1 MLGSFVARGLTQEQ
15 AECEIAAS
23 IIAGSDTTATAIRS
37 TMLYIMTNPRVLSS
51 LQHEIQSSLP
61 AAPPTLSSPPIT
73 ITPYTH
79 LRTMP
84 YLQAVIKEGLR
95 MHPPAASPMS
105 KQVPPDGDNWNGI
118 AFPPGTRISLCLWG
132 VFRSRALWGNDAD
145 EFRPERWLEVGP
157 EKRAEMD
164 AVWDVLFSAGKWA
177 CLGRNVAHI
186 EMSKT
191 IVEVCHV
198 PFDGLFATARRDE
211 DTREKEKGGYLGG
224 AEGDVK
230 NDPVLMRSSS
240 AIETV

>member
-1 MLGSFVARGLTQEQ
+1 MFTPHS
-15 AECEIAAS
+15 
-23 IIAGSDTTATAIRS
+23 IAGSDTTATAIRS

-51 LQHEIQSSLP
+51 LQHEIQSSLLPP
-61 AAPPTLSSPPIT
+61 AASPTPTPTLNDNHPPIT

-95 MHPPAASPMS
+95 MHPPAAGPMS

-191 IVEVCHV
+191 IVEVCLSL
-198 PFDGLFATARRDE
+198 GLF
-211 DTREKEKGGYLGG
+211 
-224 AEGDVK
+224 
-230 NDPVLMRSSS
+230 
-240 AIETV
+240 

>member
-1 MLGSFVARGLTQEQ
+1 
-15 AECEIAAS
+15 
-23 IIAGSDTTATAIRS
+23 
-37 TMLYIMTNPRVLSS
+37 
-51 LQHEIQSSLP
+51 
-61 AAPPTLSSPPIT
+61 
-73 ITPYTH
+73 
-79 LRTMP
+79 MP

-191 IVEVCHV
+191 IVELLRR
-198 PFDGLFATARRDE
+198 FDFAVVDPTRPWKSINCGVFLQSEMWVRARRRGE
-211 DTREKEKGGYLGG
+211 
-224 AEGDVK
+224 V
-230 NDPVLMRSSS
+230 M
-240 AIETV
+240 